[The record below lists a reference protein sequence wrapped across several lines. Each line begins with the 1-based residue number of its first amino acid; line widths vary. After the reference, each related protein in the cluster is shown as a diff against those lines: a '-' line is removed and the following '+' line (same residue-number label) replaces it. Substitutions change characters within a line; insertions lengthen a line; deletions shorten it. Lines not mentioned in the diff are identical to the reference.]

1 MNAGFNAV
9 RTYEDIRRKYVQF
22 VLDRT
27 MGAYPDFGERAHWES
42 ARAYLKRI
50 WTSDDPKTALFA
62 RPVVEPLFP
71 YPSSG
76 RSIQSLVSDG
86 VLHPAMTNYVAKF
99 LLKDGASFYRH
110 QLSAIEASRERHV
123 VVASG
128 TGSGKTECFLY
139 SMLNNLLFS
148 ETKDSLKKRPG
159 IRILLVYPMNAL
171 VNDQFARIRS
181 LLEKSP
187 EGITVGMYTGQTEED
202 DRREIRRRP
211 PHVLITNYSMM
222 EYMLLRRADNALFE
236 GGLLQALVLDEAHLY
251 SGDVGNDVTM
261 LIRRA
266 LARFGKTHDDIRFYA
281 TSATIGDN
289 STETLERAAAAL
301 FGVPVLRSDG
311 TKNVMAIA
319 GERTRPPSTTV
330 TWTRA
335 TSADKADALDL
346 KMRILNAPSGF
357 LQMSNR
363 DLAILSKIP
372 LGTKDGAGRDFLPY
386 KLHAFVDSPNAVYSD
401 LSFTTDTPLGN
412 LQRSVFFGERN
423 GLTVFSSNNL
433 RRDIFFKG
441 TVVRR
446 CRPPHFQLEFFL
458 FGPDTK
464 IREDEDKASIYLRLA
479 HSGDAE
485 QFVRY
490 RVEPVAAE
498 KIDDC
503 GENAPLPNG
512 WRLIECAD
520 GPLVVALATDDGD
533 PVDVSLA
540 MGKKVQSW
548 RSSNK
553 KLIAEF
559 AGHADD
565 GNATNAD
572 DSEEDDGNRTT
583 RYRPVNMMS
592 PLGFVPISLRST
604 MFAELLFPHLP
615 DPSDVEDAHRLPWN
629 GRQMLFFSDGRSRAA
644 KMAVTLQNVHQER
657 LAQSYVHALL
667 KTQGKSVPF
676 NRIVRSLG
684 EDAEVLVQ
692 FSLPQASYRAMD
704 AECDV
709 IERKRHLQLPA
720 LVFRAIACKQSGERS
735 LEGMGAIGVDSAPL
749 GQDAY
754 SLSEWT
760 VIRNFILASSPEEQR
775 KLWER
780 EILPTFVRRL
790 RQSRKVYFA
799 PLDKMLHELE
809 TMKRGRKFGD
819 LSAKEKRRWSALKRD
834 ENVLRNALGPSVS
847 AMVGKGGHGDGMFIT
862 AEMLMHHAYDEF
874 FTRHFKIPVDGEN
887 EAKNE
892 AKRKVAGALV
902 KWIAAACP
910 DLDELDGD
918 DEPSAGHVFVT
929 RKVKGDKDGEKR
941 QRGIAVNPAA
951 LSFAAMA
958 ARRIYANG
966 KDNKTEVF
974 ADDATLDLEQF
985 HDVTEDVV
993 RSSTMAEI
1001 RDKILYKKDED
1012 GEWRPVVDEWGGLRV
1027 PEHSAVLD
1035 NASLGEIEKRFKAR
1049 EINVLSC
1056 TPTMEVGVD
1065 IGGLSAVLL
1074 GNLPPEK
1081 ANYVQRAG
1089 RAGRRGDY
1097 SAFILTFL
1105 GNGLIDEKTLKD
1117 SMSVFKCPTPFA
1129 VADVKSATSSLQVKR
1144 HVFQFLLS
1152 EYFRTLSSVSV
1163 AQSDGDPFTAALSSG
1178 GTPLASWESAGCFLA
1193 ERCNM
1198 EAYRSVAQARLANM
1212 SDDDR
1217 GYRLQQNELR
1227 RVESCLNTMED
1238 EPRCRELAASLH
1250 RMAREDATFANR
1262 FHGIVDGTS
1271 CAEMALDEIVD
1282 ELQAELNRASNELNG
1297 HLGGIIKTIK
1307 EIASGAIGAELPEK
1321 RRNSMVLA
1329 MRHQFLDI
1337 YKEQLIAHLIHR
1349 RILPAYGFPVDVI
1362 SFHAGKHDVQR
1373 DVFLGISE
1381 FTPGNCMTIAHEKYR
1396 VDALSCNI
1404 YMNEGLFKPLF
1415 LVNCQECNGHFTS
1428 PTWTTGM
1435 LCPICG
1441 KAVEKPNAKKDECAD
1456 GLAFVEDSEQEAS
1469 GGLPKFVKRYIRP
1482 EGFRS
1487 WSEPEDAATS
1497 PGEQTYAKTET
1508 HLLLPKLDFPEKSEA
1523 VAFRLFDGGN
1533 SVPCL
1538 AINGKMYSVNKET
1551 GSIWPTKNGDREE
1564 EALLSSVSLACEAKS
1579 AVWICAIPM
1588 KWLEENDD
1596 AAIKLLRIA
1605 LRVEASSRLSLDS
1618 RQLPIQVQTQDDR
1631 VLFCFYNVSG
1641 ASRAFRELDTQRW
1654 DVLRRS
1660 LERISASRTPEGRNA
1675 NLLTYAT
1682 EHDLAQTQADELA
1695 AAADWAEWT
1704 LNESSFGICHG
1715 TRRSGLKPDAERRRG
1730 E

>member
-1 MNAGFNAV
+1 MNAEFNAV
-9 RTYEDIRRKYVQF
+9 RAYEDIRGKYVQF
-22 VLDRT
+22 VLDRA
-27 MGAYPDFGERAHWES
+27 MGSYPNFGERTYWER

-76 RSIQSLVSDG
+76 KSIQSLISDG

-99 LLKDGASFYRH
+99 LLKNGASLYRH

-148 ETKDSLKKRPG
+148 ETKASLKKRPG

-171 VNDQFARIRS
+171 VNDQFARIRG

-187 EGITVGMYTGQTEED
+187 EGITVGMYTGQTEEE

-211 PHVLITNYSMM
+211 PHILITNYSMM
-222 EYMLLRRADNALFE
+222 EYMLLRRADNTLFE

-261 LIRRA
+261 LIRRV

-301 FGVPVLRSDG
+301 FGVSVLRSDG
-311 TKNVMAIA
+311 TKNVIAIA
-319 GERTRPPSTTV
+319 GDRTRPPSSAV
-330 TWTRA
+330 TWPRGA
-335 TSADKADALDL
+335 SADEANALDL
-346 KMRILNAPSGF
+346 KTRVLNAPTGF
-357 LQMSNR
+357 LQMSSR

-372 LGTKDGAGRDFLPY
+372 QGTKDDVGRDFLPY

-412 LQRSVFFGERN
+412 LQRSVSFGERN
-423 GLTVFSSNNL
+423 GLAVFSSNNL
-433 RRDIFFKG
+433 RHDTFFKG

-464 IREDEDKASIYLRLA
+464 IGDEASICLRLA
-479 HSGDAE
+479 HSEDDGR
-485 QFVRY
+485 FVRY

-498 KIDDC
+498 KTDECD
-503 GENAPLPNG
+503 GNAPLPNG
-512 WRLIECAD
+512 WRLVECDD
-520 GPLVVALATDDGD
+520 GPLVVALAATDDGSL
-533 PVDVSLA
+533 VDVRLA
-540 MGKKVQSW
+540 MEKTPSWYSSDGKQ
-548 RSSNK
+548 
-553 KLIAEF
+553 IAEF
-559 AGHADD
+559 VGYADY
-565 GNATNAD
+565 GNATDNDEA
-572 DSEEDDGNRTT
+572 EDEDGDRTT
-583 RYRPVNMMS
+583 HYRPVNMMF

-615 DPSDVEDAHRLPWN
+615 DPSDVEDTRRLPWN
-629 GRQMLFFSDGRSRAA
+629 GRQMLFFSDGRNRAA

-684 EDAEVLVQ
+684 EDAEVLAQ

-704 AECDV
+704 TERDV
-709 IERKRHLQLPA
+709 MERKRTLQFPA
-720 LVFRAIACKQSGERS
+720 LVFRAIVCKQSGERS
-735 LEGMGAIGVDSAPL
+735 LEGMGAIVVDSAPL
-749 GQDAY
+749 GREAY

-780 EILPTFVRRL
+780 EILPAFVRRL

-799 PLDKMLHELE
+799 PLDRSLRELE
-809 TMKRGRKFGD
+809 AVKRGRNIGE
-819 LSAKEKRRWSALKRD
+819 LSLKEKRRWHALKRE

-847 AMVGKGGHGDGMFIT
+847 AMVGKGGQGDGMFVT

-874 FTRHFKIPVDGEN
+874 FTRHFKIPVDG
-887 EAKNE
+887 KNE
-892 AKRKVAGALV
+892 AKRKVADALV

-918 DEPSAGHVFVT
+918 DEPSAGHIFVT
-929 RKVKGDKDGEKR
+929 RKVKGDKEGAKR
-941 QRGIAVNPAA
+941 QHGIAVNPAA

-958 ARRIYANG
+958 AKRIYANRN
-966 KDNKTEVF
+966 DNKTEVF
-974 ADDATLDLEQF
+974 ADDAPPDLEQF
-985 HDVTEDVV
+985 HDVTEDIV

-1001 RDKILYKKDED
+1001 RDKTLYKKDED
-1012 GEWRPVVDEWGGLRV
+1012 GEWQPAVDEWGGLRV

-1035 NASLGEIEKRFKAR
+1035 NANLGDIEKHFKAH

-1117 SMSVFKCPTPFA
+1117 SMSVFRCSTPFA

-1152 EYFRTLSSVSV
+1152 EYFRTLSCVP
-1163 AQSDGDPFTAALSSG
+1163 AARSDGDPFAAALSSG

-1198 EAYRSVAQARLANM
+1198 ETYRSMAKASLDNM
-1212 SDDDR
+1212 SDENR
-1217 GYRLQQNELR
+1217 GYRSQQKELQ
-1227 RVESCLNTMED
+1227 RVEAHLRMMGD
-1238 EPRCRELAASLH
+1238 EPRCRKLSASLH
-1250 RMAREDATFANR
+1250 RMALENAAFANR
-1262 FHGIVDGTS
+1262 FHSIVDGTS
-1271 CAEMALDEIVD
+1271 CAEMALDELVD

-1307 EIASGAIGAELPEK
+1307 EIASGAIGAELSEK
-1321 RRNSMVLA
+1321 SRDRMVRA

-1349 RILPAYGFPVDVI
+1349 RILPSYGFPVDVLN
-1362 SFHAGKHDVQR
+1362 FHAGEHDVQR

-1381 FTPGNCMTIAHEKYR
+1381 FTPGSWMTIAHEKYR
-1396 VDALSCNI
+1396 VDALSCNV

-1415 LVNCQECNGHFTS
+1415 LVTCQGCQGRFTS
-1428 PTWTTGM
+1428 PTWTPGM
-1435 LCPICG
+1435 PCPICG
-1441 KAVEKPNAKKDECAD
+1441 KAVEKSIAKKDECAD
-1456 GLAFVEDSEQEAS
+1456 DMPFAEDSEQEAN
-1469 GGLPKFVKRYIRP
+1469 GGLPEFVKRYIRP

-1487 WSEPEDAATS
+1487 WSEPNDAATT

-1508 HLLLPKLDFPEKSEA
+1508 HLLLPKLDFPEKSET
-1523 VAFRLFDGGN
+1523 VAFRLFDGEN

-1538 AINGKMYSVNKET
+1538 AINQGPYSVNKKT
-1551 GSIWPTKNGDREE
+1551 GSIKQIKTGDEE
-1564 EALLSSVSLACEAKS
+1564 EEDLLSFVSLACEAKS

-1588 KWLEENDD
+1588 IWLTMKWTGENSK
-1596 AAIKLLRIA
+1596 AAINLLRIA
-1605 LRVEASSRLSLDS
+1605 LQIEASSRLSLDS
-1618 RQLPIQVQTQDDR
+1618 RQLPIQVQTQGDR
-1631 VLFCFYNVSG
+1631 MLFCFYNVSG
-1641 ASRAFRELDTQRW
+1641 ASRALRELDAQQHDILQRA
-1654 DVLRRS
+1654 
-1660 LERISASRTPEGRNA
+1660 LERICASRTAEGRNA

-1682 EHDLAQTQADELA
+1682 EHDLARIQADELA
-1695 AAADWAEWT
+1695 AAVDWAERT
-1704 LNESSFGICHG
+1704 LNELSS
-1715 TRRSGLKPDAERRRG
+1715 RAKG
-1730 E
+1730 EAD